1 MKNKK
6 KIFLVIVGVI
16 ALLVVN
22 CFIYNLFSDKTNF
35 ITDYDYLYDV
45 AIDYLKNNN
54 EDDYYKNNEDYQL
67 LISYDGFG
75 ISEDK
80 DYKYA
85 YMWILEESYYVKNGK
100 LYSGSGSS
108 MAYKFTFKDN
118 KVLKYE
124 IPEDGSYYSSSI
136 TKIFPKKVAKKILNY
151 NYDLKA
157 EQTKK
162 IKEHYSYLKTT
173 EINYESSYK
182 YNEFSLDLKNECNS
196 EVKEYYKANK
206 RTIYLVCANEFY
218 IKDLMSNDN
227 KITFNNYISSTRQT
241 FDDSI
246 KKLTDEL
253 DERDS
258 YDDGGTTIYKN
269 NDITVIKCNTLD
281 GNKDIYIGDNN
292 LTYRETYC
300 K

>member
-6 KIFLVIVGVI
+6 KIFLVIAGI
-16 ALLVVN
+16 FTLLLISY
-22 CFIYNLFSDKTNF
+22 FIYNLFSNKTNY
-35 ITDYDYLYDV
+35 ITDHEYLYDI

-67 LISYDGFG
+67 FTSYDEFG

-100 LYSGSGSS
+100 LYLGSGSS

-124 IPEDGSYYSSSI
+124 IPKDGSYYSSSI
-136 TKIFPKKVAKKILNY
+136 SKIFPKEISKKILNY
-151 NYDLKA
+151 NYNLKE

-162 IKEHYSYLKTT
+162 IQEHYSYLKST
-173 EINYESSYK
+173 EVNYESSYK
-182 YNEFSLDLKNECNS
+182 YNEFSLNSNNDCNGDLT
-196 EVKEYYKANK
+196 EYYKDNNRK
-206 RTIYLVCANEFY
+206 IYLVCANEFY
-218 IKDLMSNDN
+218 IKNL
-227 KITFNNYISSTRQT
+227 ITDTEKLTFKEYIGTTFQT

-253 DERDS
+253 DEIDS

-292 LTYRETYC
+292 LTYKETYC